1 MSIIA
6 CILPDIYLEEQARL
20 AFQDRHND
28 IRIEVGLMK
37 EGIKQA
43 EKLAEEGFE
52 VFISRGRTA
61 FLIKNANPEWS
72 VVEIPF
78 TVLDVFQTIERPSPV
93 PLLPMILVV

>member
-6 CILPDIYLEEQARL
+6 CILPDASLEEQARL

-43 EKLAEEGFE
+43 EQLAEEG
-52 VFISRGRTA
+52 
-61 FLIKNANPEWS
+61 
-72 VVEIPF
+72 
-78 TVLDVFQTIERPSPV
+78 
-93 PLLPMILVV
+93 PLS